1 MDEKTE
7 ELDRIISIKRKTK
20 DSESIKQILE
30 EQIQKASDIAL
41 SIKIAQNWKECVGN
55 RVDLKTAISYL
66 NKKKLYVKTYNNS
79 WAANLTSIKSE
90 IIKKLN
96 EKIAPNIVEDIIFHS
111 AYPLKKKKNVEEKNK
126 KEYQLN
132 KEELSKI
139 EETASKIENDKIKKE
154 FVELMTKDMKYKL
167 EKIDNGG
174 SECPICKCIHEKKG
188 LCIFCKNK
196 FIENRY

>member
-1 MDEKTE
+1 MDNE
-7 ELDRIISIKRKTK
+7 EQNIINIRRKAK

-41 SIKIAQNWKECVGN
+41 CIRIAQNWKECVGN
-55 RVDLKTAISYL
+55 RIDLKTAISHL
-66 NKKKLYVKTYNNS
+66 NKNKLYVKTYNNS

-90 IIKKLN
+90 IINKLN
-96 EKIAPNIVEDIIFHS
+96 EKIFPNIIEDIIFRS
-111 AYPLKKKKNVEEKNK
+111 AYPLKKLKEKEETPK

-132 KEELSKI
+132 KEELAKIEGTSSKI
-139 EETASKIENDKIKKE
+139 EDENIQKK
-154 FVELMTKDMKYKL
+154 FIELMTKDMKYKL

-188 LCIFCKNK
+188 ICIFCKNK
-196 FIENRY
+196 LKDQFK

>member
-1 MDEKTE
+1 MNDNTQ
-7 ELDRIISIKRKTK
+7 ELDNIINIRRKAK
-20 DSESIKQILE
+20 ESESIKQILE

-96 EKIAPNIVEDIIFHS
+96 EKIAPNIVEDIIFNS
-111 AYPLKKKKNVEEKNK
+111 AYPLKKRKIVEEENK
-126 KEYQLN
+126 KEYILN

-139 EETASKIENDKIKKE
+139 EDTASKIEDEKTKKA
-154 FVELMTKDMKYKL
+154 FTELMTKDMKYRI
-167 EKIDNGG
+167 EKIDHGG
-174 SECPICKCIHEKKG
+174 SECPICKCIHSKKG
-188 LCIFCKNK
+188 ICILCKNRLK
-196 FIENRY
+196 DQFK